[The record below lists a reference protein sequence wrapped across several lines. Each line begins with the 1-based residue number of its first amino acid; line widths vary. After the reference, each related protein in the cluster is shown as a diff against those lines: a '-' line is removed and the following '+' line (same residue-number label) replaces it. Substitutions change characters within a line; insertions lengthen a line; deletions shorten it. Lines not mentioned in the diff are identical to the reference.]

1 MVKSDARRKAE
12 LVAVCR
18 ELHALDYCP
27 WTSGNV
33 SMRLDARRV
42 MITPTAVPKRTMTAA
57 DAVIVAL
64 DGRPLAGRRKPTSE
78 IGLHL
83 QVYRLRPDVGAV
95 VHAHPPT
102 ATGFACAGI
111 ALDHP
116 IASEFIVALGKAPLA
131 SYGMPGSQELADSL
145 EGLIP
150 KHDAVLMGN
159 HGVVAYAKDL
169 ETAFG
174 KMQLVEHFAKI
185 VLTAVTLGKQA
196 RLTPE
201 QVARLEKAGETY
213 GR

>member
-1 MVKSDARRKAE
+1 MVKSEARRKME

-33 SMRLDARRV
+33 SIRLDARRV
-42 MITPTAVPKRTMTAA
+42 LITPTAVPKRTMTPA
-57 DAVIVAL
+57 DAVVVSV
-64 DGRPLAGRRKPTSE
+64 DGRALSGKRKPTSE
-78 IGLHL
+78 MGLHL

-102 ATGFACAGI
+102 ATGFACAGV
-111 ALDHP
+111 ALDQP
-116 IASEFIVALGKAPLA
+116 IASEFIVALGRAPLA
-131 SYGMPGSQELADSL
+131 PYGMPGTQELADSL
-145 EGLIP
+145 ESLIP
-150 KHDAVLMGN
+150 EHDAVLMGN
-159 HGVVAYAKDL
+159 HGVVAYGKDL
-169 ETAFG
+169 DTAFG

-185 VLTAVTLGKQA
+185 VLTGVTLGKQA

-201 QVARLEKAGETY
+201 QVARLAKAGETY